1 LYQLQVHA
9 RAVTE
14 LRDRADTD
22 PETLRAIA
30 MVVGAHA
37 TLDQVVRWGL
47 AATPEHM
54 VHDVVVQDEFTHDVV
69 VPWSDERFLVYDT
82 T

>member
-1 LYQLQVHA
+1 M
-9 RAVTE
+9 TE
-14 LRDRADTD
+14 LRDRARTD

-30 MVVGAHA
+30 AVVDGHA

-47 AATPEHM
+47 AATPERM
-54 VHDVVVQDEFTHDVV
+54 VRDVVIQDEFTHDVV
-69 VPWSDERFLVYDT
+69 VPWSEERYLVYDT